1 MSIENEPILSIEQL
15 EIIFFKKSV
24 DPSEIHK
31 RKKQLLERIKDLV
44 NNPEK
49 IILEH
54 PVLRINKALFNNQEL
69 EHLDEL
75 EKN

>member
-24 DPSEIHK
+24 DPSEIPE